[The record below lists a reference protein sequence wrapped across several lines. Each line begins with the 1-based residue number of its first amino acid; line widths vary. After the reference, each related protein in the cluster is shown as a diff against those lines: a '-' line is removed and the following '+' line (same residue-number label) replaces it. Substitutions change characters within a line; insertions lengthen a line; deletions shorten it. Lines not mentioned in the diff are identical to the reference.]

1 MARMDS
7 TAALNAGHPALAP
20 LIAAGFGPERIER
33 VLVFYDEPHRRYHDR
48 RHLNEMLD
56 ASAVL
61 QLPLSAAQAL
71 AILFHDA
78 IYVPGAARGLNEA
91 LSAQLLRV
99 YAAGLAAPLVQTAYD
114 IVLDTAEHVARS
126 REAQAVLDLDLMRL
140 AAPRDDFIRY
150 SREVFAEQRPLIL
163 IDDDD
168 EAWDFFARRRVQFFE
183 RLLER
188 PTIFCLPAFQ
198 ERFEAIT
205 RSNLRE
211 SIDWVR
217 AAGNRG
223 MP

>member
-1 MARMDS
+1 MPRMNP

-20 LIAAGFGPERIER
+20 LIAAGFEAERIEQ
-33 VLVFYDEPHRRYHDR
+33 VLRFYDEPHRRYHDR
-48 RHLNEMLD
+48 RHLHEMFD
-56 ASAVL
+56 AAVAL
-61 QLPLSAAQAL
+61 GLRLSAPQAM
-71 AILFHDA
+71 AVLFHDA

-99 YAAGLAAPLVQTAYD
+99 YSAKLAASLVQAAYA
-114 IVLDTAEHVARS
+114 IVIDTSDHVARS
-126 REAQAVLDLDLMRL
+126 GEAQAVLDLDLMRL
-140 AAPRDDFIRY
+140 AAPREDFIRY

-168 EAWDFFARRRVQFFE
+168 DAWDFFAQRRVQFFE

-188 PTIFCLPAFQ
+188 PAIFCLPAFR
-198 ERFEAIT
+198 ERFEAVT

-211 SIDWVR
+211 SIEWVR

>member
-1 MARMDS
+1 MTP

-20 LIAAGFGPERIER
+20 LLAVEFDPQR
-33 VLVFYDEPHRRYHDR
+33 VEQVLRFYDEPHRRYHDR
-48 RHLNEMLD
+48 RHLREMFD
-56 ASAVL
+56 AAVAL
-61 QLPLSAAQAL
+61 GLRLTAPQAL
-71 AILFHDA
+71 AVLFHDA
-78 IYVPGAARGLNEA
+78 VYVPGAARGLNEA
-91 LSAQLLRV
+91 MSAQLLRV
-99 YAAGLAAPLVQTAYD
+99 YAGRLAAPLVQAAYE
-114 IVLDTAEHVARS
+114 IVIDTAEHVARS
-126 REAQAVLDLDLMRL
+126 GEAQLVLDLDLMRL
-140 AAPRDDFIRY
+140 AAPREAFIRY

-168 EAWDFFARRRVQFFE
+168 QAWDFFARRRVQFFE

-188 PTIFCLPAFQ
+188 PAIYCLPVFR

-211 SIDWVR
+211 AIDWVR

>member
-1 MARMDS
+1 MNS
-7 TAALNAGHPALAP
+7 TAALHADHPALAP
-20 LIAAGFGPERIER
+20 LVAAGFGAQRIEQ
-33 VLVFYDEPHRRYHDR
+33 VLRFYDEPHRRYHDR
-48 RHLNEMLD
+48 RHLHEMFD
-56 ASAVL
+56 AAVAL
-61 QLPLSAAQAL
+61 GLRLSAPQAM
-71 AILFHDA
+71 AVLFHDA
-78 IYVPGAARGLNEA
+78 VYVPGAARGLNEA

-99 YAAGLAAPLVQTAYD
+99 YAGGLAATLVESAYG
-114 IVLDTAEHVARS
+114 IVVDTAEHVARS
-126 REAQAVLDLDLMRL
+126 SEAQLVLDLDLMRL
-140 AAPRDDFIRY
+140 AAPREDFIRY

-168 EAWDFFARRRVQFFE
+168 GAWDFFARRRVQFFE

-188 PTIFCLPAFQ
+188 PVIFCLPALR

-211 SIDWVR
+211 AIDWVR

>member
-1 MARMDS
+1 MNS
-7 TAALNAGHPALAP
+7 TAALNADHPALAP
-20 LIAAGFGPERIER
+20 LVAAGFGAQRIEQ
-33 VLVFYDEPHRRYHDR
+33 VLRFYDEPHRRYHDR
-48 RHLNEMLD
+48 RHLHEMFD
-56 ASAVL
+56 AAVAL
-61 QLPLSAAQAL
+61 GLPLSAPQAM
-71 AILFHDA
+71 AVLFHDA
-78 IYVPGAARGLNEA
+78 VYVPGAARGLNEA

-99 YAAGLAAPLVQTAYD
+99 YAGGLAARLVESAYG
-114 IVLDTAEHVARS
+114 IVIDTAEHVARS
-126 REAQAVLDLDLMRL
+126 GEARLVLDLDLMRL
-140 AAPRDDFIRY
+140 AAPREDFIRY

-168 EAWDFFARRRVQFFE
+168 GAWDFFAQRRVQFFE

-188 PTIFCLPAFQ
+188 PAIFCLPVFR

>member
-1 MARMDS
+1 MNS

-20 LIAAGFGPERIER
+20 LLAAGLEPQR
-33 VLVFYDEPHRRYHDR
+33 VEQVLCFYDEPHRRYHDR
-48 RHLNEMLD
+48 RHLHEMFD
-56 ASAVL
+56 AAVAL
-61 QLPLSAAQAL
+61 GLRLSAPQAM
-71 AILFHDA
+71 AVLFHDA

-99 YAAGLAAPLVQTAYD
+99 YAGRLAAPLVQAAYE
-114 IVLDTAEHVARS
+114 IVIDTAEHVARS
-126 REAQAVLDLDLMRL
+126 GEAQLVLDLDLMRL
-140 AAPRDDFIRY
+140 AAPREEFIRY

-168 EAWDFFARRRVQFFE
+168 GAWDFFARRRVQFFE

-188 PTIFCLPAFQ
+188 PAIFCLPVFR
-198 ERFEAIT
+198 ERLEAIT

-211 SIDWVR
+211 AIDWVR
-217 AAGNRG
+217 AAGIRG

>member
-1 MARMDS
+1 MPRMNS
-7 TAALNAGHPALAP
+7 TAALNADHPALAP
-20 LIAAGFGPERIER
+20 LVAAGFEPQRIEQ
-33 VLVFYDEPHRRYHDR
+33 VLRFYDEPHRRYHDR
-48 RHLNEMLD
+48 RHLHEMFD
-56 ASAVL
+56 AAVAL
-61 QLPLSAAQAL
+61 GLPLSAPQAM
-71 AILFHDA
+71 AVLFHDA
-78 IYVPGAARGLNEA
+78 VYVPGAARGLNEA

-99 YAAGLAAPLVQTAYD
+99 YAGGLAARLVESAYG
-114 IVLDTAEHVARS
+114 IVIDTAEHVARS
-126 REAQAVLDLDLMRL
+126 GEARLVLDLDLMRL
-140 AAPRDDFIRY
+140 AAPREDFIRY

-168 EAWDFFARRRVQFFE
+168 GAWDFFAQRRVQFFE

-188 PTIFCLPAFQ
+188 PAIFCLPVFR

-211 SIDWVR
+211 AIDWVR

>member
-1 MARMDS
+1 MNS

-20 LIAAGFGPERIER
+20 LLAAGFEPQR
-33 VLVFYDEPHRRYHDR
+33 VEQVLCFYDEPHRRYHDR
-48 RHLNEMLD
+48 RHLHEMFD
-56 ASAVL
+56 AAVVL
-61 QLPLSAAQAL
+61 GLRLSAPQAM
-71 AILFHDA
+71 AVLFHDA

-99 YAAGLAAPLVQTAYD
+99 YAGRLAAPLVQAAYE
-114 IVLDTAEHVARS
+114 IVIDTAEHVARS
-126 REAQAVLDLDLMRL
+126 GEAQLVLDLDLMRL
-140 AAPRDDFIRY
+140 AAPREEFIRY

-168 EAWDFFARRRVQFFE
+168 GAWDFFARRRVQFFE

-188 PTIFCLPAFQ
+188 PAIFCLAVFR

-211 SIDWVR
+211 AIDWVR
-217 AAGNRG
+217 AAGIRG

>member
-1 MARMDS
+1 MNS

-20 LIAAGFGPERIER
+20 LLAAGFEPQR
-33 VLVFYDEPHRRYHDR
+33 VEQVLCFYDEPHRRYHDR
-48 RHLNEMLD
+48 RHLHEMFD
-56 ASAVL
+56 AAVVL
-61 QLPLSAAQAL
+61 GLRLSAPQAM
-71 AILFHDA
+71 AVLFHDA
-78 IYVPGAARGLNEA
+78 VYVPGAARGLNEA

-99 YAAGLAAPLVQTAYD
+99 YAGRLAAPLVQAAYE
-114 IVLDTAEHVARS
+114 IVIDTTEHVARS
-126 REAQAVLDLDLMRL
+126 GEAQLVLDLDLMRL
-140 AAPRDDFIRY
+140 AAPREEFIRY

-168 EAWDFFARRRVQFFE
+168 GAWDFFARRRVQFFE

-188 PTIFCLPAFQ
+188 PAIFCLPVFR

-211 SIDWVR
+211 AIDWVR